1 MATADTTE
9 SAAEEAAVDGA
20 AAEDEA
26 RTAALEQLRQ
36 PQHFLANRGLDS
48 EMIEFVFSVEAVGA
62 PGGGG
67 DAVLRWRQGGEPPEG
82 GGQQVE
88 DGEILLSEVAVS
100 ARHHSIR
107 LKL

>member
-1 MATADTTE
+1 M
-9 SAAEEAAVDGA
+9 V
-20 AAEDEA
+20 
-26 RTAALEQLRQ
+26 
-36 PQHFLANRGLDS
+36 
-48 EMIEFVFSVEAVGA
+48 EFVFSVEAVGA

-100 ARHHSIR
+100 NARHHSVR